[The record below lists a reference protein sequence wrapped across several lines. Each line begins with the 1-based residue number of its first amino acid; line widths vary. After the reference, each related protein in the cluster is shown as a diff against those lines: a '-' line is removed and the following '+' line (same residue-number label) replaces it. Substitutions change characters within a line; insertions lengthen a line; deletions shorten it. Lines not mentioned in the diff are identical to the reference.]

1 VIDAVGLEAHGF
13 FADNIIDQI
22 KVSTFM
28 GTDRTHAIRQA
39 IVACRKGGRVS
50 MPAVYGGFV
59 DKFPLGAF
67 MEKGL
72 TLKTGQTHVQR
83 YLAPLLTAIME
94 EKIDTTFLISHRM
107 PLEKGPDGY
116 KLFHD
121 EQDQATKIVLKP
133 GMM

>member
-1 VIDAVGLEAHGF
+1 
-13 FADNIIDQI
+13 
-22 KVSTFM
+22 
-28 GTDRTHAIRQA
+28 
-39 IVACRKGGRVS
+39 
-50 MPAVYGGFV
+50 
-59 DKFPLGAF
+59 

-107 PLEKGPDGY
+107 PLEKAPDGY

>member
-1 VIDAVGLEAHGF
+1 
-13 FADNIIDQI
+13 
-22 KVSTFM
+22 
-28 GTDRTHAIRQA
+28 
-39 IVACRKGGRVS
+39 

-59 DKFPLGAF
+59 DKWPLGAF

-83 YLAPLLTAIME
+83 YLPALLTAILE

-107 PLEKGPDGY
+107 PLEKGPEGY
-116 KLFHD
+116 KMFHD
-121 EQDQATKIVLKP
+121 QQNDVTKIVLKP